1 MYEKIN
7 ITENTLKV
15 LSMYTRGYD
24 KEHYI
29 REVSRI
35 MQISP
40 RTSQLILSDLEKK
53 GILTSKQRG
62 KTLLFSLNKQNP
74 IAKAYVKLAEDYK
87 LVAFLSENNEVKYL
101 LEELGEIDDEA
112 IFAIFGSYAK
122 GTRKKDSDFDLFAVS
137 HKTSIKDKIK
147 ALEGKHSF
155 RISVKMAN
163 KKTFEKKDVLTT
175 EVLENHVCLQNSGG
189 LVRLGWE

>member
-53 GILTSKQRG
+53 GVLTSKQKG